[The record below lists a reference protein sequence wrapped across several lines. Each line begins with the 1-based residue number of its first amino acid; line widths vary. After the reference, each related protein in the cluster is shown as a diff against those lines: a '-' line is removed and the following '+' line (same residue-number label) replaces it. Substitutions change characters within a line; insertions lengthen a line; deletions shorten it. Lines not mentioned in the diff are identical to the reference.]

1 MEQIGRY
8 RVLGELGRGAMG
20 IVYKAQDPTIGR
32 LVAIK
37 TIRLG
42 EFAHPDERDQLRSR
56 LFREAQSAGMLSHP
70 GIVTIYDIAEEKDM
84 AYIAMEFV
92 DGHTL
97 EKVLETGASAKD
109 PKFLVSVVT
118 QAAAALDYA
127 HGKGIIHRDIK
138 PGNIMVTKEGV
149 VKITD
154 FGIAR
159 ITSSKFTNTGTVMGT
174 PSYMSPE
181 QVRGAAVDGR
191 SDMFSLAVV
200 LYEML
205 TSQKPFTGESIT
217 TIIFKI
223 VSENPT
229 AAKDLNPSVGT
240 KLNAVVMKALA
251 KEPAERYPSCQEFA
265 EALQAAAAQTAN
277 LTPTIR
283 KMNAVFEGNEP
294 SDPAMMTLPDRRAEP
309 VTPAAAPP
317 PPPPPAPPPPAV
329 STVAREAAPA
339 PSAAAKKLPPL
350 EVKHE
355 AEETMPAMR
364 GAPAPQAEAVLAPP
378 PEPAAEE
385 RPKGKSRWAIVAVA
399 AIVLIGAGLY
409 WFTQP
414 GSVPAQEPANPA
426 ASSVSAPPAAAPQ
439 PSGQPPAAAPPV
451 AKPSPFDTAAPPAAK
466 PVTKTPAAP
475 VPAGDSEIRISTDG
489 PGARAIV
496 DGNEDSACLTP
507 CSIPA
512 KPGRHTVMV
521 TQAGHFPDRRD
532 VDVTRD
538 PLALSVALRPIVGTV
553 MINTVP
559 PGAAVSVDGK
569 AVGQTPVSARLPV
582 GKHVL
587 NVTKEG
593 FRDDERPI
601 EVVDDGILSVRVTLS
616 AASP

>member
-97 EKVLETGASAKD
+97 EKVLETGTSAKD

-283 KMNAVFEGNEP
+283 KMNAVFEGTEA

-309 VTPAAAPP
+309 VTPAA
-317 PPPPPAPPPPAV
+317 APPPPAV

-364 GAPAPQAEAVLAPP
+364 GAPAPQVEAVIAPP

-385 RPKGKSRWAIVAVA
+385 RPKGKSRWAMVAVA

-409 WFTQP
+409 RFTQP
-414 GSVPAQEPANPA
+414 GSAPTQEPANPA
-426 ASSVSAPPAAAPQ
+426 ASNVSAPPSAASQ
-439 PSGQPPAAAPPV
+439 PSVQPPAAPV
-451 AKPSPFDTAAPPAAK
+451 AKPSQPDTPAAPAARPAA
-466 PVTKTPAAP
+466 KTPAAP
-475 VPAGDSEIRISTDG
+475 VAPGDSEIRIATDSA
-489 PGARAIV
+489 GARVIV
-496 DGNEDSACLTP
+496 DGNEESACLTP

-587 NVTKEG
+587 SVTKEG

-616 AASP
+616 AASQ

>member
-8 RVLGELGRGAMG
+8 RVLEELGRGAMG

-56 LFREAQSAGMLSHP
+56 LFREAQSAGMLNHP
-70 GIVTIYDIAEEKDM
+70 GIVTIYDIAEERDL

-92 DGHTL
+92 DGQTL
-97 EKVLETGASAKD
+97 EKVLEIGNSAKD
-109 PKFLVSVVT
+109 PKFLVSIVM
-118 QAAAALDYA
+118 QAAMALDYA

-223 VSENPT
+223 VSENP
-229 AAKDLNPSVGT
+229 APPKDVNPSVGT
-240 KLNAVVMKALA
+240 KLNAVVMRALS

-265 EALQAAAAQTAN
+265 EAMQAAVAQTAN

-283 KMNAVFEGNEP
+283 KMNAVFEGVEA
-294 SDPAMMTLPDRRAEP
+294 SDPGMMTLPDRRAEP
-309 VTPAAAPP
+309 AAPVP
-317 PPPPPAPPPPAV
+317 APSAAPPPPAV
-329 STVAREAAPA
+329 SAVAREAGPA
-339 PSAAAKKLPPL
+339 PSASPKKLPPL

-364 GAPAPQAEAVLAPP
+364 GAPIPQAEAVVALP
-378 PEPAAEE
+378 PEPVAAEQA
-385 RPKGKSRWAIVAVA
+385 PKGRGLWAMMAVA

-414 GSVPAQEPANPA
+414 GSAPAREQGNPA
-426 ASSVSAPPAAAPQ
+426 AAAVPAPPSAA
-439 PSGQPPAAAPPV
+439 SQPPAATPA
-451 AKPSPFDTAAPPAAK
+451 AKPSPFDAPAPPAGPTA
-466 PVTKTPAAP
+466 TKTPAVP
-475 VPAGDSEIRISTDG
+475 VAAGDSEIRIATDS

-496 DGNEDSACLTP
+496 DGKEESACLTP
-507 CSIPA
+507 CSVPA
-512 KPGRHTVMV
+512 KPGRHTVLV

-532 VDVTRD
+532 VDVTRE
-538 PLALSVALRPIVGTV
+538 ALDVNVALRPIVGTV

-569 AVGQTPVSARLPV
+569 AVGQTPVSAKLPL

-587 NVTKEG
+587 SVTKEG

-601 EVVDDGILSVRVTLS
+601 EVVDDGILSVRMTLS
-616 AASP
+616 VGAQ